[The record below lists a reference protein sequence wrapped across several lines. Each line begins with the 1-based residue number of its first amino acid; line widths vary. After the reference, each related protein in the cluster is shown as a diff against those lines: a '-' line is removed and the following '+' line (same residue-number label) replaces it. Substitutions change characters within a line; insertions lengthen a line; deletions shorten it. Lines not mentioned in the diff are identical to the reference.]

1 MSARSCASRAC
12 HSIRVVVKRAT
23 PTTIGSDR
31 DRTKNLFVQLAT
43 RFEKLESFVP
53 VAITSPLDSYQVI
66 EARVKGKRYL
76 NWHHLAYFSTSVHT
90 SSYIATLKFSPT
102 SVFSPEKL
110 AGSSIQ
116 RVDGE
121 ELTHRLAIGI
131 RQPVPKARSVIF
143 NPGGACLRLN
153 SERAT
158 IRTTLSTTAGS

>member
-102 SVFSPEKL
+102 SVFSPENRREAPFKEWMGRNLPTDWQL
-110 AGSSIQ
+110 AFASQCQ
-116 RVDGE
+116 RHG
-121 ELTHRLAIGI
+121 
-131 RQPVPKARSVIF
+131 Q
-143 NPGGACLRLN
+143 
-153 SERAT
+153 
-158 IRTTLSTTAGS
+158 